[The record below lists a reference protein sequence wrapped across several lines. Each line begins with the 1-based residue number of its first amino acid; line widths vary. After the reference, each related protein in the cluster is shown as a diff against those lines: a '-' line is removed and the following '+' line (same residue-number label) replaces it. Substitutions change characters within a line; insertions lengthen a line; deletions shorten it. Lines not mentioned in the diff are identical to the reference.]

1 MLSKRMHPPCLQLT
15 HMEQTFG
22 EKENPLCAGGEIRAE
37 LGRMGKMEHLGET
50 PGVQQGSEHGQR
62 KVRERKTVP
71 SCL

>member
-37 LGRMGKMEHLGET
+37 LGRMGRMEQPGET
-50 PGVQQGSEHGQR
+50 LESSKAVSMARG
-62 KVRERKTVP
+62 K
-71 SCL
+71 